1 MKLADSSLL
10 KQHAFLDGQWV
21 AADAGATFDV
31 LDPATG
37 ERLASVPDLGAAE
50 TERAIRTAEAGQKAW
65 AKLSGKERAAPLRR
79 WFELMVQHAD
89 DLAMIMTREQGKP
102 LAEAKGEVIYAA
114 SFIECVRRH
123 GKYRVF
129 PADNRVLAG
138 IQKVSALLQEGK
150 LLFSQDCADSIREFS
165 LYRWSEEGGGEKPV
179 KENDHAMD
187 EIRYFAMQV
196 CGEKRSGFFAIAQQR
211 GTAGA
216 QSTNKGGR

>member
-1 MKLADSSLL
+1 M
-10 KQHAFLDGQWV
+10 
-21 AADAGATFDV
+21 
-31 LDPATG
+31 
-37 ERLASVPDLGAAE
+37 
-50 TERAIRTAEAGQKAW
+50 
-65 AKLSGKERAAPLRR
+65 
-79 WFELMVQHAD
+79 
-89 DLAMIMTREQGKP
+89 
-102 LAEAKGEVIYAA
+102 
-114 SFIECVRRH
+114 
-123 GKYRVF
+123 F

-150 LLFSQDCADSIREFS
+150 LLFSQDCSDSIREFS

-196 CGEKRSGFFAIAQQR
+196 CGEKRGGFFAIAQQR

>member
-1 MKLADSSLL
+1 M
-10 KQHAFLDGQWV
+10 W
-21 AADAGATFDV
+21 TR
-31 LDPATG
+31 PPWT
-37 ERLASVPDLGAAE
+37 RL
-50 TERAIRTAEAGQKAW
+50 
-65 AKLSGKERAAPLRR
+65 
-79 WFELMVQHAD
+79 
-89 DLAMIMTREQGKP
+89 
-102 LAEAKGEVIYAA
+102 
-114 SFIECVRRH
+114 
-123 GKYRVF
+123 
-129 PADNRVLAG
+129 
-138 IQKVSALLQEGK
+138 EGK